1 MLAIENAGGKG
12 ILVDR
17 LNKNGYLDN
26 YSSKVGMIEH
36 ELLLDKIDQHAENIW
51 ELCRDKEEFVQ
62 INERTFVVP
71 NIRVVKQI
79 FLQE

>member
-1 MLAIENAGGKG
+1 MLAAENAGWNG

-17 LNKNGYLDN
+17 LNKNGYLDD
-26 YSSKVGMIEH
+26 YSSKVGMTEH

-51 ELCRDKEEFVQ
+51 ELCRDKDEFVQ

-71 NIRVVKQI
+71 NIRVVKHI